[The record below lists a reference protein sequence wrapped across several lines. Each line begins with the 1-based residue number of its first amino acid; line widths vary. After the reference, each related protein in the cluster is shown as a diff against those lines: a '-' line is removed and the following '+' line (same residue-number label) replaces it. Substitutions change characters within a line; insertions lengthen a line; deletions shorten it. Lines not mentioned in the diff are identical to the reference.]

1 MVRKMSIHDIS
12 IDTWLVICN
21 IVWAL
26 VVWAMK
32 REVIIIKS
40 DLITKDEFE
49 SYTSFEAA
57 ERESLRKDMHV
68 IEIEAARTKAIL
80 EQLPT
85 KDDIIDI
92 QTRLQTLSEHL
103 TVVAASRPSEL
114 RCSARDHQ
122 RS

>member
-12 IDTWLVICN
+12 IDIWLVICN

-40 DLITKDEFE
+40 DLITKDEFD
-49 SYTSFEAA
+49 SYTSFDAA
-57 ERESLRKDMHV
+57 ERESLRKDMHTM
-68 IEIEAARTKAIL
+68 EIEAARTKAIL

-114 RCSARDHQ
+114 RCSTRDHQ

>member
-1 MVRKMSIHDIS
+1 MSIHDIS

-40 DLITKDEFE
+40 DLITKDEFD
-49 SYTSFEAA
+49 SYTSFEAT
-57 ERESLRKDMHV
+57 ERESLRKDMHAM
-68 IEIEAARTKAIL
+68 EIEAARTKAIL

-103 TVVAASRPSEL
+103 TVVAASCPSEL

>member
-40 DLITKDEFE
+40 DLITKDEFD

-57 ERESLRKDMHV
+57 ERESLRKDMHAM
-68 IEIEAARTKAIL
+68 EIEAARTEAIL

>member
-1 MVRKMSIHDIS
+1 MVRKMSIYDIS

-21 IVWAL
+21 IIWAL

-40 DLITKDEFE
+40 DLITKDEFD

-57 ERESLRKDMHV
+57 ERESLRKDMHTM
-68 IEIEAARTKAIL
+68 EIEAARTKAIL

>member
-40 DLITKDEFE
+40 DLITKDEFD
-49 SYTSFEAA
+49 SYTSFE
-57 ERESLRKDMHV
+57 
-68 IEIEAARTKAIL
+68 
-80 EQLPT
+80 
-85 KDDIIDI
+85 DIIDI

>member
-12 IDTWLVICN
+12 INTWLVICN

-32 REVIIIKS
+32 REVVIIKS
-40 DLITKDEFE
+40 DLITKDEFD
-49 SYTSFEAA
+49 SYTSFDAS
-57 ERESLRKDMHV
+57 ERESLRKDIHV

-85 KDDIIDI
+85 KNDIIDI

-103 TVVAASRPSEL
+103 TVVVASRPSEL
-114 RCSARDHQ
+114 RYSARDHQ

>member
-1 MVRKMSIHDIS
+1 MRKMSIQDIS

-40 DLITKDEFE
+40 DLITKDEFD

-57 ERESLRKDMHV
+57 ERESLRKDMHAM
-68 IEIEAARTKAIL
+68 EIEAARTKAIL

-114 RCSARDHQ
+114 RYSARDHQ

>member
-1 MVRKMSIHDIS
+1 MVRKMNIHDIS
-12 IDTWLVICN
+12 LDTWLVICN

-40 DLITKDEFE
+40 DLITKDEFDN
-49 SYTSFEAA
+49 YTSFEA
-57 ERESLRKDMHV
+57 EEHESLRKDMHAM
-68 IEIEAARTKAIL
+68 EIEAARTKAIL

>member
-40 DLITKDEFE
+40 DLVTKDEFD
-49 SYTSFEAA
+49 SYTSFEAE
-57 ERESLRKDMHV
+57 ERESLRKDVHA
-68 IEIEAARTKAIL
+68 IELEAARTKAIL

-103 TVVAASRPSEL
+103 TVVAVSRPSGSG
-114 RCSARDHQ
+114 CSARDHQ

>member
-49 SYTSFEAA
+49 SYTSFDAS

-68 IEIEAARTKAIL
+68 IEIEVARTKAIL

-114 RCSARDHQ
+114 RCSTRDRQ

>member
-1 MVRKMSIHDIS
+1 MARKMSIHDIS
-12 IDTWLVICN
+12 IDIWLVICN

-26 VVWAMK
+26 VVWAIK

-40 DLITKDEFE
+40 DLITKDEFD
-49 SYTSFEAA
+49 SYTAFEAT
-57 ERESLRKDMHV
+57 ERESLRNDIHAM
-68 IEIEAARTKAIL
+68 EIEAARTKAIL

>member
-1 MVRKMSIHDIS
+1 MSIHDIS

-40 DLITKDEFE
+40 DLITKDEFD

-57 ERESLRKDMHV
+57 ERESLRKDMHAM
-68 IEIEAARTKAIL
+68 EIEAARTKAIL

-114 RCSARDHQ
+114 RCSTRDHQ

>member
-1 MVRKMSIHDIS
+1 
-12 IDTWLVICN
+12 
-21 IVWAL
+21 
-26 VVWAMK
+26 MK

-40 DLITKDEFE
+40 DLITKDEFD

-57 ERESLRKDMHV
+57 ERESLRKDMHAM
-68 IEIEAARTKAIL
+68 EIEAARTKAIL

-103 TVVAASRPSEL
+103 TVVAVSRPSEL